1 MLQCFV
7 IPPPLILP
15 ADATNYQNKQRFK
28 VPFQSLVPAIQLL
41 DITPLALHQDIHF
54 YYFNMINR
62 SQEWFGTVITKYKN
76 LTTPQELRRMR
87 TFLPRI
93 SNGGWHLTYMGGAN
107 KVMQKMYSNVD
118 ETGLV
123 NKLGEKLVNT
133 ERIQKMI
140 EEGKWVFTD
149 YEKADKFLSY
159 CDIEQIKLPY
169 LMEFIKKYPYFVK
182 NDTH

>member
-1 MLQCFV
+1 
-7 IPPPLILP
+7 
-15 ADATNYQNKQRFK
+15 
-28 VPFQSLVPAIQLL
+28 
-41 DITPLALHQDIHF
+41 
-54 YYFNMINR
+54 
-62 SQEWFGTVITKYKN
+62 
-76 LTTPQELRRMR
+76 
-87 TFLPRI
+87 
-93 SNGGWHLTYMGGAN
+93 MGGAN